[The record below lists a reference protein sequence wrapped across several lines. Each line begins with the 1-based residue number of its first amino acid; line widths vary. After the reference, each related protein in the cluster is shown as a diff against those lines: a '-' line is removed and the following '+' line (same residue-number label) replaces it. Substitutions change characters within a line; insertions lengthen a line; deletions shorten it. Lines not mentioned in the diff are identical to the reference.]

1 MDEMFEIILGSKKEE
16 SSYSDEDYLFFNDD
30 DFE

>member
-1 MDEMFEIILGSKKEE
+1 MDEMFEIILGPNTEE
-16 SSYSDEDYLFFNDD
+16 SSYSDDTYTSWNDD